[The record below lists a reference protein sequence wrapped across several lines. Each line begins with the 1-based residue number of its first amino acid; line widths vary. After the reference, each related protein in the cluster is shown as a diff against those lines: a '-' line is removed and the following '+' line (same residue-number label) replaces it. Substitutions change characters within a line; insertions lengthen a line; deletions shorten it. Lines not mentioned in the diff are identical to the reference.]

1 MALRISTGARTAI
14 LDSGLGPLFDTD
26 GALAIFSGTIPANA
40 DADIGAGT
48 LLATLTLS
56 ADWLGAAAAGVATL
70 AAIAS
75 DTAVDATGTA
85 AWFRLHDA
93 SEGPTGSSATKRRID
108 GTVGT
113 SGADLIFDTTA
124 FVVGGAAA
132 VSSFTLTLPAS

>member
-1 MALRISTGARTAI
+1 V
-14 LDSGLGPLFDTD
+14 
-26 GALAIFSGTIPANA
+26 
-40 DADIGAGT
+40 GAGT

-113 SGADLIFDTTA
+113 SGADLTFDTVA